1 MRDIYVKKS
10 LEGFMKKALER
21 KEIEFKVSPEE
32 YVKIEAD
39 VSEEEAMILQ
49 EDALC
54 EEQRNGSMIPVYSYR
69 VISDPALLAEYK
81 TRNNGM
87 NSYHVLNRDR
97 HLVKKLDLDD

>member
-1 MRDIYVKKS
+1 MADIYVKRS
-10 LEGFMKKALER
+10 VENFMKKALER
-21 KEIEFKVSPEE
+21 KEIAFTKDNDE
-32 YVKIEAD
+32 YVRFEAD
-39 VSEEEAMILQ
+39 ISEEEAKILE

-69 VISDPALLAEYK
+69 VISNPELLAEYRA
-81 TRNNGM
+81 RNNGM

>member
-10 LEGFMKKALER
+10 LEGFMKRALER

-32 YVKIEAD
+32 YVRIEAD

-69 VISDPALLAEYK
+69 VISDPELLKEYK
-81 TRNNGM
+81 ARNNGM

>member
-10 LEGFMKKALER
+10 LEGFMKRALER
-21 KEIEFKVSPEE
+21 KEIEFKVNPEE
-32 YVKIEAD
+32 YVRIEAN

-69 VISDPALLAEYK
+69 VISNPELLAEYK
-81 TRNNGM
+81 ARNNGM